1 MKFKSSSC
9 FRNTLAVNE
18 ILNKK
23 LNHNILPLS
32 NTVLNSVLES
42 GKHVRETYTLSEAV
56 LMPNHNQCFE
66 QTQEKCQIVSTFFFF
81 FFFFSFFLALESMY
95 LQPRFGKVGLYWIHP
110 VLPWFPDSV
119 VPSFREHF
127 VSVRPNFVCTSTL
140 TRSSLG
146 FSQYFDGVTALDC
159 CQNFVSAQ
167 YLENRLTE
175 SDQILYAH

>member
-9 FRNTLAVNE
+9 FRNTLAVSE

-81 FFFFSFFLALESMY
+81 FFFFFFFIF
-95 LQPRFGKVGLYWIHP
+95 FGLGKYVFTAPLWKSGAILDSP
-110 VLPWFPDSV
+110 CPSV
-119 VPSFREHF
+119 VP
-127 VSVRPNFVCTSTL
+127 
-140 TRSSLG
+140 
-146 FSQYFDGVTALDC
+146 
-159 CQNFVSAQ
+159 
-167 YLENRLTE
+167 
-175 SDQILYAH
+175 